1 MADETVTPVD
11 RTVVDGFREAFRGR
25 ITLPGDPWYDA
36 ARVVWNAMIDRRPA
50 MVATCTGVDDV
61 VAAIR
66 FGREHE
72 LPIAVRGGGHSVG
85 GFSTCDGGIVLDL
98 SGMRGVRV
106 DAEARTARADGGTL
120 LGDLDRAAQEVGMA
134 VPVGVVGHT
143 GVGGLTL
150 GGGMGRLQRKH
161 GFSIDNLLGV
171 ELVTGDGRV
180 IWADENQERELFWG
194 IRGAG
199 PNFGV
204 VTGFRFRM
212 HPVGPD
218 MTQGWVAHRI
228 ERAHDIAT
236 LFRDYAA
243 AAPREVFL
251 SLAFGL
257 VGPDD
262 PFPAELVG
270 RPVVILG
277 AAHSGSEEAA
287 ERELATVRE
296 PGALA
301 DTIARK
307 TYLDMQTQGD
317 EAMAWGKRFYS
328 KGGFVDELSD
338 ELVDVAA
345 AQAEAAPGEC
355 TVGFWAQG
363 GAIADVPVDAT
374 AFNGRHAAFW
384 VGAEASWEDPARDD
398 QFVGWGRSAWDALT
412 PFTAGGHYVND
423 LVESGEDLVRA
434 AYGPAKYERLV
445 AIKRAFD
452 PDNVFRLN
460 QNIRP

>member
-363 GAIADVPVDAT
+363 GRSRTCRSTPLPSTEDTRRSGSAPRRA
-374 AFNGRHAAFW
+374 GR
-384 VGAEASWEDPARDD
+384 
-398 QFVGWGRSAWDALT
+398 
-412 PFTAGGHYVND
+412 
-423 LVESGEDLVRA
+423 
-434 AYGPAKYERLV
+434 
-445 AIKRAFD
+445 
-452 PDNVFRLN
+452 
-460 QNIRP
+460 IRPGTTSSSAGAVPPGTR